1 MPFWKKSEDPWD
13 ADPAKAW
20 KTREKQERE
29 PIENPLNTL
38 RAWNESRR
46 AEAAARQAEL
56 EAQPKEVCPWCGK
69 EMERGYL
76 QGGRDRVTW
85 TPGFLTTRAA
95 WLGPPKEVRERQLR
109 VDDEGDFA
117 SYKTVWYCRDCE
129 KMVIDAAGMQPL
141 NVPYAWPEKEASPY
155 TEELHQYF
163 EDSKQDGEEEGAP

>member
-13 ADPAKAW
+13 IDPDKRR
-20 KTREKQERE
+20 KRRE
-29 PIENPLNTL
+29 PIENPLDSL
-38 RAWNESRR
+38 KDWNESRK
-46 AEAAARQAEL
+46 AEAAARQAAL
-56 EAQPKEVCPWCGK
+56 EAQPKEKCPWCGK

-85 TPGFLTTRAA
+85 TPGFLTTKAA
-95 WLGPPKEVRERQLR
+95 WLGPGKEARERQLR

-141 NVPYAWPEKEASPY
+141 NAPYTWPESSAAPDGKAGGE
-155 TEELHQYF
+155 
-163 EDSKQDGEEEGAP
+163 GEEAP